1 MAADSPLGCGARWH
15 GADLLLSVRVVPR
28 ASADA
33 IVPESDCLKVR
44 LTAPPVEG
52 QANAHLC
59 KVLAKAFDVPKSR
72 VSVERGATSRVK
84 QVRITAPARVPE
96 ILRG

>member
-1 MAADSPLGCGARWH
+1 M
-15 GADLLLSVRVVPR
+15 LSVRVVPR

-33 IVPESDCLKVR
+33 FVPESDCLKVR

-72 VSVERGATSRVK
+72 VSVERGTTSRLK
-84 QVRITAPARVPE
+84 QVRIAAPGRVPE
-96 ILRG
+96 FLRG

>member
-1 MAADSPLGCGARWH
+1 MPADTPLRCGARWH
-15 GADLLLSVRVVPR
+15 GDDLMLSVRVVPR

-33 IVPESDCLKVR
+33 VVPESDCLKVR

-72 VSVERGATSRVK
+72 VSVERGTTSRVK
-84 QVRITAPARVPE
+84 QVRIAAPAVVPE
-96 ILRG
+96 FLRA